1 MLFFRTASAFFLAGV
16 LTAQQ
21 PPDISWRQAFR
32 FLNRSTFG
40 PKRTEIAQLQRT
52 GYEAWLDAQFFQA
65 RPSRYLEY
73 LQDKP
78 IEWSQD
84 YFFQLA
90 MQNDD
95 QLRQRVAFALHK
107 IFVVSAVEVDDG
119 RALTSYLNLLSALA
133 FDNIYA
139 ILKQVT
145 LHPAMGDY
153 LDMVNNDRAL
163 PGSIAQP
170 NENCAR
176 ELLQLFS
183 IGLTRLKADGSPVLD
198 AAGNPVATYTE
209 EDVKNVTR
217 ALTGW
222 TYPKEPGTNT
232 DSRGHN
238 HPYYFGFMTPKAANH
253 DDGPKTL
260 LDGIELPAGQTAE
273 QDLDA
278 VIDMLYA
285 HPNLAPFL
293 SKQLIQQLVSS
304 NPSPAYVSRVSRA
317 FEDNGSGVRGDMKAV
332 LRAILLDSEALDPPT
347 DSSGHL
353 KEPALQVL
361 SLFRPIGGRVDDF
374 PVLADETTEMG
385 QKLLFPPSVFGYF
398 SPSYRIPGVGLVGPE
413 FQVLTS
419 ETALR
424 RVNFAG
430 KLLYGGFGS
439 YVDLDVK
446 RYVVAAADTASLLR
460 LVDEDLLGG
469 WMHEDPAGESMRAA
483 IAKAVDAQENAANKA
498 ATALYLVGSS
508 AQFQVV
514 R

>member
-1 MLFFRTASAFFLAGV
+1 MLSFRVASALLLAGG
-16 LTAQQ
+16 LTAQEQ
-21 PPDISWRQAFR
+21 PDISWRQAFR
-32 FLNRSTFG
+32 FLNRATFG
-40 PKRTEIAQLQRT
+40 PKRPEIAQVQRD
-52 GYEAWLDAQFFQA
+52 GYDAWLEAQFRAQ
-65 RPSRYLEY
+65 PSRYQEY

-84 YFFQLA
+84 YFFQIAL
-90 MQNDD
+90 QNND

-107 IFVVSAVEVDDG
+107 IFVVSAVEVDRGD
-119 RALTSYLNLLSALA
+119 ALTSYLNILSSLA
-133 FDNIYA
+133 FDNIYP

-153 LDMVNNDRAL
+153 LDMVNNDRAR

-170 NENCAR
+170 NENYAR

-183 IGLTRLKADGSPVLD
+183 IGLARLNRDGTPMLD
-198 AAGNPVATYTE
+198 PAGNPISTYTE
-209 EDVKNVTR
+209 EDVKTVTR

-222 TYPKEPGTNT
+222 TYPKSPRTNT
-232 DSRGHN
+232 DRAGHN
-238 HPYYFGFMTPKAANH
+238 RPAYFGFMEPTESNH
-253 DDGPKTL
+253 DDGAKTL
-260 LDGIELPAGQTAE
+260 LDGTELPAGQTAQ

-278 VIDMLYA
+278 VIDMLYN

-293 SKQLIQQLVSS
+293 SKQLIQQLVTS
-304 NPSPAYVSRVSRA
+304 NPTPAYVARVVRA
-317 FEDNGSGVRGDMKAV
+317 FEDNGAGVRGDMKAV
-332 LRAILLDSEALDPPT
+332 VRAILLDSEAIDPPG

-353 KEPALQVL
+353 KEPALMVL
-361 SLFRPIGGRVDDF
+361 SLFRPIGGRVGDF

-385 QKLLFPPSVFGYF
+385 QKILFPPSVFSYF
-398 SPSYRIPGVGLVGPE
+398 SPNYRLPGVGLVGPE

-424 RVNFAG
+424 RVNYAG

-439 YVDLDVK
+439 YIDLDVK
-446 RYVVAAADTASLLR
+446 RYVDAAADPAALLR
-460 LVDEDLLGG
+460 MVDEDLLGG
-469 WMHEDPAGESMRAA
+469 WMHDDPAGEPMRAA
-483 IAKAVDAQENAANKA
+483 VAKAVNAQDNAANKA
-498 ATALYLVGSS
+498 ATALYLVGTS